1 MIEIIEKESFRIEE
15 AITYPFVIT
24 PVVMIKDGREI
35 YIRNKRYGDKEYERT
50 MNILKISDGKYT
62 VMYGL
67 YDDPFDMLQDIAQTK
82 KVIKKDFKEIFDI
95 SESDGDFTD
104 FVGSTYPL
112 YSIFNYRI
120 YDNVLLQD
128 IKGIVELINR
138 KEWNMAKSE
147 IEDRRSKYKEII
159 KNREDNTLGLDFYK
173 FYELIDKQ
181 LEGVKQSSNYKI
193 FKKDVEILKDANT
206 GTGLSSITANK
217 WLKHICNLSEVELK
231 EYVDNYKQGLLDP
244 YFYEKQNQSL
254 EEMENEEIEQ

>member
-147 IEDRRSKYKEII
+147 IEDKRSKYKEII
-159 KNREDNTLGLDFYK
+159 KNREDNT
-173 FYELIDKQ
+173 
-181 LEGVKQSSNYKI
+181 
-193 FKKDVEILKDANT
+193 
-206 GTGLSSITANK
+206 
-217 WLKHICNLSEVELK
+217 WC
-231 EYVDNYKQGLLDP
+231 
-244 YFYEKQNQSL
+244 
-254 EEMENEEIEQ
+254 